1 MATDPELLWQPAH
14 PEKAQASLFRDHI
27 NKKYNLN
34 LGSYEELWK
43 WSCNNRGDYWSEVW
57 DWEGVVG
64 DKGAAPV
71 SVLPTLLRTCRNL
84 GALAERPRSSMRQQ
98 QQH

>member
-14 PEKAQASLFRDHI
+14 PEKAQASLFRNHI
-27 NKKYNLN
+27 NKKFNLN
-34 LGSYEELWK
+34 LDSYEDLWK
-43 WSCNNRGDYWSEVW
+43 WSCDNRGDYWSEVW

-71 SVLPTLLRTCRNL
+71 SATSS
-84 GALAERPRSSMRQQ
+84 GRSNVTVCDFSRGKTRQ
-98 QQH
+98 